1 MRLTIVIVVG
11 KSARAVVVVS
21 EGSGEWQ
28 YVPDINDES
37 RQGCGDESRDLK
49 TFGVL

>member
-11 KSARAVVVVS
+11 KSTGAVVVVS
-21 EGSGEWQ
+21 EGSGEWR
-28 YVPDINDES
+28 YVPDIDDKS
-37 RQGCGDESRDLK
+37 RQGCGDESRDLQ